1 MTGMQAMMKCGQKAL
16 ERQRGASTLT
26 MLTMVLFF
34 GGLLTLALKLGPIY
48 LDDITI
54 QEAIE
59 SLDGTDGLSD
69 MSPVAVRSLIDK
81 RLLVNNVRDFDSDNI
96 NIEKDGEVVMITVAY
111 EMRTSIISDIDAVV
125 SFNHEYEMRGQ

>member
-1 MTGMQAMMKCGQKAL
+1 MMKCGQKAL

>member
-1 MTGMQAMMKCGQKAL
+1 MMKCGQKGL
-16 ERQRGASTLT
+16 GRQRGASTLT

-34 GGLLTLALKLGPIY
+34 GGLLTLVLKLGPIY

-59 SLDGTDGLSD
+59 SLDGTEGLSK
-69 MSPVAVRSLIDK
+69 MPPPAIRTLIDK
-81 RLLVNNVRDFDSDNI
+81 RLSVNAVRGFDSKNI
-96 NIEKDGEVVMITVAY
+96 TIEKDGDRVLIAVVY
-111 EMRTSIISDIDAVV
+111 DMRTPIISNIDAVV